1 MRSKEGYIEN
11 SLGFKVI
18 PDHEAA
24 HAPVREQ
31 EPEEVWFLLTPEEE
45 DAIWQSI
52 FDHINDLE

>member
-1 MRSKEGYIEN
+1 
-11 SLGFKVI
+11 
-18 PDHEAA
+18 
-24 HAPVREQ
+24 VREQ

>member
-24 HAPVREQ
+24 YAPVREQ
-31 EPEEVWFLLTPEEE
+31 EPEDIWVILSDEEK
-45 DAIWQSI
+45 DAIWQTI